1 MLTPMVISVLAIDP
15 STKSPIMI
23 LKEVSGERTLPI
35 WIGIHEA
42 HAIASELEGIKLSRP
57 MTHDLFKNILES
69 LGIEVNRIEISDLKS
84 NTYYA
89 LIYFTHKGN
98 EISIDARPSDAIALS
113 LRFKTPIYVAEE
125 VINKSAQI
133 DVKIEP
139 ADKSEQEKRW
149 QEILEK
155 LDPEDLGKA

>member
-1 MLTPMVISVLAIDP
+1 MLTPMVISVLAVDP
-15 STKSPIMI
+15 SSKSPIMI
-23 LKEVSGERTLPI
+23 LKEIRGERTLPI
-35 WIGIHEA
+35 WIGILEA

-57 MTHDLFKNILES
+57 MTHDLFKNILE
-69 LGIEVNRIEISDLKS
+69 LLDIEVNRIEISDLKS

-89 LIYFTHKGN
+89 LIYFTHKGD

-125 VINKSAQI
+125 VINKSVQT
-133 DVKIEP
+133 DFKVEP
-139 ADKSEQEKRW
+139 ADKSEQEKMW
-149 QEILEK
+149 QEILKK

>member
-1 MLTPMVISVLAIDP
+1 
-15 STKSPIMI
+15 MI
-23 LKEVSGERTLPI
+23 LKEIRGERTLPI
-35 WIGIHEA
+35 WIGILEA

-57 MTHDLFKNILES
+57 MTHDLFKNILE
-69 LGIEVNRIEISDLKS
+69 LLDIEVNRIEISDLKS

-89 LIYFTHKGN
+89 LIYFTHKGD

-113 LRFKTPIYVAEE
+113 LRFKAPIYVAEE
-125 VINKSAQI
+125 VINKSVQI
-133 DVKIEP
+133 DFKVEP

-149 QEILEK
+149 KEILKK

>member
-1 MLTPMVISVLAIDP
+1 MLTPMVISVLAVDP

-23 LKEVSGERTLPI
+23 LKEIRGERTLPI
-35 WIGIHEA
+35 WIGILEA

-57 MTHDLFKNILES
+57 MTHDLFKNILE
-69 LGIEVNRIEISDLKS
+69 LLDIEVNRIEISDLKS

-89 LIYFTHKGN
+89 LIYFTHKGD

-113 LRFKTPIYVAEE
+113 LRFKAPIYVAEE
-125 VINKSAQI
+125 VINKSVQI
-133 DVKIEP
+133 DFKVEP

-149 QEILEK
+149 KEILKK

>member
-1 MLTPMVISVLAIDP
+1 MLTPMVISVLAVDP

-23 LKEVSGERTLPI
+23 LKEIRGERTLPI
-35 WIGIHEA
+35 WIGILEA

-57 MTHDLFKNILES
+57 MTHDLFKNILE
-69 LGIEVNRIEISDLKS
+69 LLDIEVNRIEISDLKS

-89 LIYFTHKGN
+89 LIYFTHKGD

-125 VINKSAQI
+125 VINKSVQI
-133 DVKIEP
+133 DFKVEP
-139 ADKSEQEKRW
+139 ADKSEQEKMW
-149 QEILEK
+149 QEILKK

>member
-1 MLTPMVISVLAIDP
+1 
-15 STKSPIMI
+15 MI
-23 LKEVSGERTLPI
+23 LKEVRGERTLPI
-35 WIGIHEA
+35 WIGILEA

-57 MTHDLFKNILES
+57 MTHDLFKNILE
-69 LGIEVNRIEISDLKS
+69 LLDIEVNRIEISDLKS

-89 LIYFTHKGN
+89 LICFTHKGD

-125 VINKSAQI
+125 VINKSVQI
-133 DVKIEP
+133 DFKVEP
-139 ADKSEQEKRW
+139 ADKSEQEKMW
-149 QEILEK
+149 QEILKK

>member
-1 MLTPMVISVLAIDP
+1 MLTPMVISVLAVDP

-23 LKEVSGERTLPI
+23 LKEIRGERTLPI
-35 WIGIHEA
+35 WIGILEA

-57 MTHDLFKNILES
+57 MTHDLFKNILE
-69 LGIEVNRIEISDLKS
+69 LLDIEVNRIEISDLKS

-89 LIYFTHKGN
+89 LIYFTHKGD

-125 VINKSAQI
+125 VINKSVQI
-133 DVKIEP
+133 DFKLEP

-149 QEILEK
+149 QEILKK